1 MPKLKVVF
9 LDRATIPSQIHLKPL
24 SFEHEWLEY
33 DFTAPDL
40 VAERVLDADVI
51 ITNKVLL
58 NADNLSQAQQLKLIA
73 VSATGVN
80 NVDVDY
86 CNEKNIAVANIQG
99 YATQSVPEHVI
110 AMLFALKR
118 NLVGYHQDIEAG
130 EWQKDKQFCFFT
142 HPIQDVAGSTLGL
155 IGSGS
160 LGQATAIL
168 AKAIGMKV
176 IFAERKG
183 ADSCREGYLPFDAVL
198 QQADAISLHCPLT
211 EATRNLISEP
221 ELAMMKPSAVLIN
234 AGRGGLVDEQ
244 ALVEALVNHQIAGAG
259 MDVFTQEPAD
269 KSNPLLANSHLSN
282 LLLTPHVAWGSDSS
296 IQKLSDIL
304 MDNIEAFVEGKP
316 QNLVSEF
323 IHDMSVFMDAN

>member
-51 ITNKVLL
+51 ITNKVVL

-118 NLVGYHQDIEAG
+118 NLVGYHQDIETG

-142 HPIQDVAGSTLGL
+142 HPIQDIAGSTLGL
-155 IGSGS
+155 MGSGS
-160 LGQATAIL
+160 LGQATAAL

>member
-24 SFEHEWLEY
+24 SFEHEWVEY
-33 DFTAPDL
+33 DFTAPEL
-40 VAERVLDADVI
+40 VAERVVGADVI
-51 ITNKVLL
+51 ITNKVVL
-58 NADNLSQAQQLKLIA
+58 NADNLAQAQQLKLIA

-86 CNEKNIAVANIQG
+86 CKSNNIAVANVQG

-110 AMLFALKR
+110 GMLFTLKR

-142 HPIQDVAGSTLGL
+142 HPIQDVAGRALGL

-183 ADSCREGYLPFDAVL
+183 AEFCREGYLPFDTVL
-198 QQADAISLHCPLT
+198 QQADALSLHCPLT
-211 EATRNLISEP
+211 EATRNLISER

-244 ALVEALVNHQIAGAG
+244 ALVEALKSNEIAGAG

-269 KSNPLLANSHLSN
+269 NSNPLLANSHLPN

-304 MDNIEAFVEGKP
+304 IDNIDGFVAGNP
-316 QNLVSEF
+316 QNLVS
-323 IHDMSVFMDAN
+323 

>member
-51 ITNKVLL
+51 ITNKVVL

-142 HPIQDVAGSTLGL
+142 HPIQDIAGSTLGL
-155 IGSGS
+155 MGSGS
-160 LGQATAIL
+160 LGQATAAL

-244 ALVEALVNHQIAGAG
+244 ALVEALVNHQIACAG

-316 QNLVSEF
+316 QNLVSE
-323 IHDMSVFMDAN
+323 

>member
-1 MPKLKVVF
+1 MPTLKVVF

-24 SFEHEWLEY
+24 SFEHEWVEY
-33 DFTAPDL
+33 DFTTPEQ
-40 VAERVLDADVI
+40 VSERVEEADVV
-51 ITNKVLL
+51 ITNKVVL
-58 NADNLSQAQQLKLIA
+58 NESNLASAKKLKLIA

-80 NVDVDY
+80 NVDVEY
-86 CNEKNIAVANIQG
+86 CKSKNIAVANVQG

-118 NLVGYHQDIEAG
+118 NLVGYHKDIEAG

-155 IGSGS
+155 MGSGS
-160 LGQATAIL
+160 LGQATATL

-176 IFAERKG
+176 MFAERKG
-183 ADSCREGYLPFDAVL
+183 AESCREGYLPFDTVL
-198 QQADAISLHCPLT
+198 KQADVISLHCPLT
-211 EATRNLISEP
+211 DATQNLISER
-221 ELAMMKPSAVLIN
+221 ELTMMKSSAILIN

-244 ALVEALVNHQIAGAG
+244 ALVEGLKKHEIAGAG

-269 KSNPLLANSHLSN
+269 NSNPLLANSHLPN

-304 MDNIEAFVEGKP
+304 MDNIDGFIAGRP
-316 QNLVSEF
+316 QNIV
-323 IHDMSVFMDAN
+323 N

>member
-9 LDRATIPSQIHLKPL
+9 LDRATIPSQIILKPL
-24 SFEHEWLEY
+24 SFEHQWVEY
-33 DFTAPDL
+33 NFTAPEQ
-40 VAERVLDADVI
+40 VSERIEGADIV
-51 ITNKVLL
+51 ITNKVVL
-58 NADNLSQAQQLKLIA
+58 NGSNLAQAHQLKLIA

-80 NVDVDY
+80 NVDVGY
-86 CNEKNIAVANIQG
+86 CKSNNIAVANVQG
-99 YATQSVPEHVI
+99 YATQSVQEHVI

-142 HPIQDVAGSTLGL
+142 HPIQDVAGSTFG
-155 IGSGS
+155 IMGSGS

-168 AKAIGMKV
+168 AKAIGMNV

-183 ADSCREGYLPFDAVL
+183 AESCREGYLPFETVL

-211 EATRNLISEP
+211 EATRNLISER

-244 ALVEALVNHQIAGAG
+244 ALVEALKNHEIAGAG

-269 KSNPLLANSHLSN
+269 NSNPLLANSRLPN

-304 MDNIEAFVEGKP
+304 MDNIDGFVAGKP
-316 QNLVSEF
+316 QNLVG
-323 IHDMSVFMDAN
+323 

>member
-24 SFEHEWLEY
+24 SFEHEWVEY
-33 DFTAPDL
+33 DFTAPEL
-40 VAERVLDADVI
+40 VAERVAGADVV
-51 ITNKVLL
+51 ITNKVVL
-58 NADNLSQAQQLKLIA
+58 NADNLAQAQQLKLIA

-86 CNEKNIAVANIQG
+86 CKSNNIAVANVQG

-110 AMLFALKR
+110 AMLFTLKR

-168 AKAIGMKV
+168 AKAIGMNV

-183 ADSCREGYLPFDAVL
+183 AEFCREGYLPFDAVL
-198 QQADAISLHCPLT
+198 KQADALSLHCPLT
-211 EATRNLISEP
+211 EATRNLISER
-221 ELAMMKPSAVLIN
+221 ELVMMKPSAVLIN

-244 ALVEALVNHQIAGAG
+244 ALVEALKSNEIAGAG

-269 KSNPLLANSHLSN
+269 NSNPLLANSHLPN

-304 MDNIEAFVEGKP
+304 IDNIDGFVEGNP
-316 QNLVSEF
+316 QNLVR
-323 IHDMSVFMDAN
+323 

>member
-24 SFEHEWLEY
+24 SFEHEWVEY
-33 DFTAPDL
+33 DFTAPEL
-40 VAERVLDADVI
+40 VAERVAGADVV
-51 ITNKVLL
+51 ITNKVVL
-58 NADNLSQAQQLKLIA
+58 NADNLAQAQQLKLIA

-86 CNEKNIAVANIQG
+86 CKSNNIAVANVQG

-110 AMLFALKR
+110 AMLFTLKR

-168 AKAIGMKV
+168 AKAIGMNV

-198 QQADAISLHCPLT
+198 KQADALSLHCPLT
-211 EATRNLISEP
+211 EATRNLISER
-221 ELAMMKPSAVLIN
+221 ELVMMKPSAVLIN

-244 ALVEALVNHQIAGAG
+244 ALVEALKSNEIAGAG

-269 KSNPLLANSHLSN
+269 NSNPLLANSHLPN

-304 MDNIEAFVEGKP
+304 IDNIDGFVAGNP
-316 QNLVSEF
+316 QNLVS
-323 IHDMSVFMDAN
+323 

>member
-9 LDRATIPSQIHLKPL
+9 LDRATIPSQIILKPL
-24 SFEHEWLEY
+24 SFEHQWVEY
-33 DFTAPDL
+33 NFTAPEQ
-40 VAERVLDADVI
+40 VSERIEGADIV
-51 ITNKVLL
+51 ITNKVVLSES
-58 NADNLSQAQQLKLIA
+58 NLAQAQQLKLIG

-80 NVDVDY
+80 NVDVGY
-86 CNEKNIAVANIQG
+86 CKSNNIEVANVQG

-142 HPIQDVAGSTLGL
+142 HPIQDVAGSTFG
-155 IGSGS
+155 IMGSGS

-168 AKAIGMKV
+168 AKAIGMNV

-183 ADSCREGYLPFDAVL
+183 AESCREGYLPFETVL

-211 EATRNLISEP
+211 EATRNLISER

-244 ALVEALVNHQIAGAG
+244 ALVEALKNHEIAGAG

-269 KSNPLLANSHLSN
+269 NSNPLLANSRLPN

-304 MDNIEAFVEGKP
+304 MDNIDGFVAGKP
-316 QNLVSEF
+316 QNLVG
-323 IHDMSVFMDAN
+323 

>member
-24 SFEHEWLEY
+24 SFEHQWVEY
-33 DFTAPDL
+33 DFTSPEQ
-40 VAERVLDADVI
+40 VSERIEGADVV
-51 ITNKVLL
+51 ITNKVVL
-58 NADNLSQAQQLKLIA
+58 NESNLAQAQQLKLIV

-80 NVDVDY
+80 NVDVGY
-86 CNEKNIAVANIQG
+86 CKGNNIAVANVQG

-130 EWQKDKQFCFFT
+130 KWQKDQQFCFFT

-155 IGSGS
+155 IGSGG

-168 AKAIGMKV
+168 AKAIGMNV

-183 ADSCREGYLPFDAVL
+183 ADSCREGYLPFDTVL

-211 EATRNLISEP
+211 EATRDLISER
-221 ELAMMKPSAVLIN
+221 ELAIMKPNAVLVN

-244 ALVEALVNHQIAGAG
+244 ALVEALKNQEIAGAG

-269 KSNPLLANSHLSN
+269 NSNPLLANSHLPN

-304 MDNIEAFVEGKP
+304 IDNIDAFVSGKP
-316 QNLVSEF
+316 QNLVS
-323 IHDMSVFMDAN
+323 

>member
-1 MPKLKVVF
+1 MPTLKVVF

-24 SFEHEWLEY
+24 SFEHEWVEY
-33 DFTAPDL
+33 DFTAPEQ
-40 VAERVLDADVI
+40 VSERVEEADVV
-51 ITNKVLL
+51 ITNKVVL
-58 NADNLSQAQQLKLIA
+58 NESNLAGAKTLKLIA

-80 NVDVDY
+80 NVDVEY
-86 CNEKNIAVANIQG
+86 CKSKNIAVTNVQG

-118 NLVGYHQDIEAG
+118 NLVGYHKDIEAG

-155 IGSGS
+155 MGSGS
-160 LGQATAIL
+160 LGQATAML

-176 IFAERKG
+176 MFAERKG
-183 ADSCREGYLPFDAVL
+183 ADSCREGYLPFETVL
-198 QQADAISLHCPLT
+198 KQADAISLHCPLT
-211 EATRNLISEP
+211 EATRNLISKQ
-221 ELAMMKPSAVLIN
+221 ELAIMKPSAVLIN

-244 ALVEALVNHQIAGAG
+244 ALVEALKNHEIAGAG
-259 MDVFTQEPAD
+259 IDVFTQEPAD
-269 KSNPLLANSHLSN
+269 NSNPLLANSHLPN

-304 MDNIEAFVEGKP
+304 MDNIDGFIAGRP
-316 QNLVSEF
+316 QNIV
-323 IHDMSVFMDAN
+323 N

>member
-9 LDRATIPSQIHLKPL
+9 LDRATIPSQIHLKPI
-24 SFEHEWLEY
+24 SFEHEWVEY
-33 DFTAPDL
+33 DFTAPEL
-40 VAERVLDADVI
+40 VDERVAGADVV
-51 ITNKVLL
+51 ITNKVVL
-58 NADNLSQAQQLKLIA
+58 NADNLAQAQQLKLIA

-86 CNEKNIAVANIQG
+86 CKSNNIAVANVQG

-110 AMLFALKR
+110 AMLFTLKR

-183 ADSCREGYLPFDAVL
+183 AESCREGYMPFDTVL

-211 EATRNLISEP
+211 EATRNLISER

-244 ALVEALVNHQIAGAG
+244 ALVEALKSNEIAGAG

-269 KSNPLLANSHLSN
+269 NSNPLLANSHLPN

-304 MDNIEAFVEGKP
+304 IDNIDGFVAGNP
-316 QNLVSEF
+316 QNLVS
-323 IHDMSVFMDAN
+323 

>member
-1 MPKLKVVF
+1 MPTLKVVF

-24 SFEHEWLEY
+24 SFEHEWVEY
-33 DFTAPDL
+33 DFTTPEQ
-40 VAERVLDADVI
+40 VSERVEEADVV
-51 ITNKVLL
+51 ITNKVVL
-58 NADNLSQAQQLKLIA
+58 NESNLAGTKKLKLIA

-80 NVDVDY
+80 NVDVEY
-86 CNEKNIAVANIQG
+86 CKSKNIAVANVQG

-118 NLVGYHQDIEAG
+118 NLVGYHKDIEAG

-155 IGSGS
+155 MGSGS
-160 LGQATAIL
+160 LGQATAML

-176 IFAERKG
+176 MFAERKG
-183 ADSCREGYLPFDAVL
+183 AESCREGYLPFDTVL
-198 QQADAISLHCPLT
+198 KQADVISLHCPLT
-211 EATRNLISEP
+211 DATQNLISEQ
-221 ELAMMKPSAVLIN
+221 ELTMMKSSAVLIN

-244 ALVEALVNHQIAGAG
+244 ALVEALKKHEIAGAG

-269 KSNPLLANSHLSN
+269 NSNPLLANSHLPN

-304 MDNIEAFVEGKP
+304 MDNIDGFIAGRP
-316 QNLVSEF
+316 QNIVS
-323 IHDMSVFMDAN
+323 

>member
-51 ITNKVLL
+51 ITNKVVL

-142 HPIQDVAGSTLGL
+142 HPIQDIAGSTLGL
-155 IGSGS
+155 MGSGS
-160 LGQATAIL
+160 LGQATAAL

-183 ADSCREGYLPFDAVL
+183 ADSCREGYLPLDTVL

-211 EATRNLISEP
+211 EATRNLISER
-221 ELAMMKPSAVLIN
+221 ELAMMKKSAVLIN

-316 QNLVSEF
+316 QNLVSE
-323 IHDMSVFMDAN
+323 

>member
-9 LDRATIPSQIHLKPL
+9 LDRATIPSQIHLKPI
-24 SFEHEWLEY
+24 SFEHQWVEY
-33 DFTAPDL
+33 DFTSPEQ
-40 VAERVLDADVI
+40 VSERIEGADVV
-51 ITNKVLL
+51 ITNKVVL
-58 NADNLSQAQQLKLIA
+58 NADNLAKAQQLKLIA

-80 NVDVDY
+80 NVDVSY
-86 CNEKNIAVANIQG
+86 CNSKNIAVTNVQG

-155 IGSGS
+155 IGSGG

-168 AKAIGMKV
+168 AKAIGMNV

-183 ADSCREGYLPFDAVL
+183 ADSCREGYLPFDTVL

-211 EATRNLISEP
+211 EATRDLISKQ
-221 ELAMMKPSAVLIN
+221 ELTLMKPTAVLIN

-244 ALVEALVNHQIAGAG
+244 ALVEALKNQEIAGAG

-269 KSNPLLANSHLSN
+269 TSNPLLANSHLPN

-304 MDNIEAFVEGKP
+304 MDNIDRFADGKP
-316 QNLVSEF
+316 QNIVG
-323 IHDMSVFMDAN
+323 

>member
-1 MPKLKVVF
+1 MPTLKVVF

-24 SFEHEWLEY
+24 SFEHEWVEY
-33 DFTAPDL
+33 DFTAPEQ
-40 VAERVLDADVI
+40 VSERVEEADVV
-51 ITNKVLL
+51 ITNKVVL
-58 NADNLSQAQQLKLIA
+58 NESNLAGTKKLKLIA

-80 NVDVDY
+80 NVDVEY
-86 CNEKNIAVANIQG
+86 CKSKNIAVANVQG

-118 NLVGYHQDIEAG
+118 NLVGYHKDIEAG

-155 IGSGS
+155 MGSGS
-160 LGQATAIL
+160 LGQATAML

-176 IFAERKG
+176 MFAERKG
-183 ADSCREGYLPFDAVL
+183 AESCREGYLPFDTVL
-198 QQADAISLHCPLT
+198 KQADVISLHCPLT
-211 EATRNLISEP
+211 DATQNLISER
-221 ELAMMKPSAVLIN
+221 ELTMMKSSAVLIN

-244 ALVEALVNHQIAGAG
+244 ALVEALKKHEIAGAG

-269 KSNPLLANSHLSN
+269 NSNPLLANSHLPN

-304 MDNIEAFVEGKP
+304 MDNIDGFIAGSP
-316 QNLVSEF
+316 QNIV
-323 IHDMSVFMDAN
+323 N

>member
-9 LDRATIPSQIHLKPL
+9 LDRTTIPSQIHLKPL
-24 SFEHEWLEY
+24 SFEHEWVEY
-33 DFTAPDL
+33 DFTAPEL
-40 VAERVLDADVI
+40 VAERVAGADVV
-51 ITNKVLL
+51 ITNKVVL
-58 NADNLSQAQQLKLIA
+58 NADNLAQAQQLKLIA

-86 CNEKNIAVANIQG
+86 CKSNNIAVANVQG

-110 AMLFALKR
+110 AMLFTLKR

-142 HPIQDVAGSTLGL
+142 HPIQDMAGSTLGL

-168 AKAIGMKV
+168 AKAIGMNV

-198 QQADAISLHCPLT
+198 KQADALSLHCPLT
-211 EATRNLISEP
+211 EATRNLISER
-221 ELAMMKPSAVLIN
+221 ELVMMKPSAVLIN

-244 ALVEALVNHQIAGAG
+244 ALVEALKKHEIAGAG

-269 KSNPLLANSHLSN
+269 NSNPLLANSHLPN

-304 MDNIEAFVEGKP
+304 IDNIDGFVAGNT
-316 QNLVSEF
+316 QNLVS
-323 IHDMSVFMDAN
+323 